1 MPISSYPRVTVQGT
15 SNAQNAQNGSSL
27 MIFNPSTNK
36 YEAVTAATLGGG
48 DATAANQ
55 TLQIGEAQG
64 ANTYLSNIEINTI
77 DSANSLKFNG
87 SSAAEYLSNILSVMN
102 TLVTT
107 LTNGDTRVV
116 ITDENGYL
124 AQVNS
129 SNKGL
134 NINDV
139 T

>member
-55 TLQIGEAQG
+55 TIQIGEAQG
-64 ANTYLSNIEINTI
+64 TNTYLSNIELNTL
-77 DSANSLKFNG
+77 DAANSLKDGG
-87 SSAAEYLSNILSVMN
+87 SSAAQILNNILTEIN
-102 TLVTT
+102 NLATI

-116 ITDENGYL
+116 ITDTSGNV
-124 AQVNS
+124 ADVDS
-129 SNKGL
+129 TKKAL

>member
-64 ANTYLSNIEINTI
+64 ANTYLSNIEINTL
-77 DSANSLKFNG
+77 DAANSLKDEG
-87 SSAAEYLSNILSVMN
+87 SSAAQLLKYILSELIALNSIM
-102 TLVTT
+102 TS
-107 LTNGDTRVV
+107 GDVRVV
-116 ITDENGYL
+116 I
-124 AQVNS
+124 QS
-129 SNKGL
+129 STGTLVDVDSSKKAL
-134 NINDV
+134 KIVDV

>member
-64 ANTYLSNIEINTI
+64 ANTYLSNIELNTL
-77 DSANSLKFNG
+77 DASNSLKDSG
-87 SSAAEYLSNILSVMN
+87 SSAAQILSNILSVMN

-107 LTNGDTRVV
+107 LTNGDVRVV
-116 ITDENGYL
+116 I
-124 AQVNS
+124 QS
-129 SNKGL
+129 STGDLVDVDSGKKAL
-134 NINDV
+134 KIVDV

>member
-64 ANTYLSNIEINTI
+64 ANTYLSNIELNTL
-77 DSANSLKFNG
+77 DASNSLKDSG
-87 SSAAEYLSNILSVMN
+87 SSAAQILSNILSVMN

-107 LTNGDTRVV
+107 LTNGDVRVV
-116 ITDENGYL
+116 ITDTGGNV
-124 AQVNS
+124 ASVNP